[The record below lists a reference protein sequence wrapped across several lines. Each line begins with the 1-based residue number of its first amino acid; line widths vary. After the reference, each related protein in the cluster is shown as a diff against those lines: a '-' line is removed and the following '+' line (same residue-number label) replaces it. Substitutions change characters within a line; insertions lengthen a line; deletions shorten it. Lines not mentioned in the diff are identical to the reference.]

1 MFFAIFF
8 DFYLFLAVL
17 LNFYIDLDDNMRRKL
32 KELLDSQ
39 IAGLLHR
46 IDEEMP
52 SVNSEDSYKR

>member
-1 MFFAIFF
+1 MIIFF
-8 DFYLFLAVL
+8 
-17 LNFYIDLDDNMRRKL
+17 IGLDDNMRKKL

-46 IDEEMP
+46 IEEEMP